1 MVNHKYKCIFVHI
14 PRTSGTS
21 IESEFGFDMDFKDG
35 KKSINPYLPSDSDKH
50 LKASE
55 IFNSISKDLWGDYF
69 KFTIVRNPWDRVI
82 SIFHMPAFG
91 DINALSK
98 KSLSYFLS
106 HYQPKPQERGVQ
118 CMDYIDR
125 ADLDFIGKFENRQ
138 QDTNFIFKKIGFLG
152 AQNMHNR
159 KTNHKHYTEY
169 YDDETRQIVAERYA
183 KDIEYF
189 GYKFG
194 E

>member
-1 MVNHKYKCIFVHI
+1 MVNHEYKCIFVHI

-35 KKSINPYLPSDSDKH
+35 KKSINPYSPSDSVKH
-50 LKASE
+50 SKASE
-55 IFNSISKDLWGDYF
+55 IFDSISKDLWINYF

-82 SIFHMPAFG
+82 SIFYMPAFH

-98 KSLSYFLS
+98 KSLSYFLT

-138 QDTNFIFKKIGFLG
+138 EDMNFIFKKIGFFG
-152 AQNMHNR
+152 SQNTHER
-159 KTNHKHYTEY
+159 KTSHKHYTEY
-169 YDDETRQIVAERYA
+169 FDDETREIVAQKYA
-183 KDIEYF
+183 RDIEYF